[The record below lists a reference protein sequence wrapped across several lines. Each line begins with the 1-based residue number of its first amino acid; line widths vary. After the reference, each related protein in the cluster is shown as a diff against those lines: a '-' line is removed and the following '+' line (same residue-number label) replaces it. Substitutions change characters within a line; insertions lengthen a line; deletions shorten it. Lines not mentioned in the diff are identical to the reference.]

1 MSPALGDTSLTFISA
16 LPCTPCRARLYIYI
30 RMDFD
35 KRVFRVASV
44 PTTRAHVRTYVR
56 LPTLAMIPIVVLPI
70 LF

>member
-16 LPCTPCRARLYIYI
+16 LPRTPCRARLYIYI

-44 PTTRAHVRTYVR
+44 PTTRAYVR